1 MESGPRSITKY
12 QMKANVE
19 NESRENR
26 LHEKRARIRRRS
38 FVGSLTCHSIISG
51 AAIKRISAMK
61 SLANTP
67 TKLRKGIP
75 RPLRQRLWWMLCHG
89 RLLDLHINA
98 EIRSTPTYIKE
109 TMMAIPNAMR
119 RQRCFSGNILA
130 IDKER
135 LKRDPLEYDVSILE
149 GCVKN
154 CEVTR

>member
-12 QMKANVE
+12 QMRENVE

-38 FVGSLTCHSIISG
+38 FVGSLTCHSIVSG
-51 AAIKRISAMK
+51 AAIKIKRISAAK

-75 RPLRQRLWWMLCHG
+75 RPLRQRLWWMLYHD

-109 TMMAIPNAMR
+109 TMKAIPNAMR

-135 LKRDPLEYDVSILE
+135 LKREPLEHV
-149 GCVKN
+149 
-154 CEVTR
+154 